1 VAYYRFGFVVDWLRR
16 VKTFDHD
23 ERRTSP
29 LRKNGDHAMPR
40 SDGCVYSSLEEEE
53 VLLGQLDAGEQ
64 FWLKG
69 DVWEV
74 RAPGQ
79 NRMVL
84 CKRFGHAD
92 EAMLDVNIVVQPKLQ

>member
-1 VAYYRFGFVVDWLRR
+1 
-16 VKTFDHD
+16 
-23 ERRTSP
+23 
-29 LRKNGDHAMPR
+29 MPR

-84 CKRFGHAD
+84 CKRFGHTD
-92 EAMLDVNIVVQPKLQ
+92 EAMLDVNVVVQPKLQ

>member
-1 VAYYRFGFVVDWLRR
+1 
-16 VKTFDHD
+16 
-23 ERRTSP
+23 
-29 LRKNGDHAMPR
+29 MPR
-40 SDGCVYSSLEEEE
+40 SDGCVHSSLEEDE

-84 CKRFGHAD
+84 CKRFGHTD

>member
-1 VAYYRFGFVVDWLRR
+1 
-16 VKTFDHD
+16 
-23 ERRTSP
+23 
-29 LRKNGDHAMPR
+29 MPR
-40 SDGCVYSSLEEEE
+40 SDSCVYSSVEDEE

-84 CKRFGHAD
+84 CKRLGHAD
-92 EAMLDVNIVVQPKLQ
+92 QAMLDVNIVVQPKLQ

>member
-1 VAYYRFGFVVDWLRR
+1 
-16 VKTFDHD
+16 
-23 ERRTSP
+23 
-29 LRKNGDHAMPR
+29 M
-40 SDGCVYSSLEEEE
+40 
-53 VLLGQLDAGEQ
+53 LGQLDAGEQ

-84 CKRFGHAD
+84 CKRFGHTD
-92 EAMLDVNIVVQPKLQ
+92 EAMLDVNVVVQPKLQ